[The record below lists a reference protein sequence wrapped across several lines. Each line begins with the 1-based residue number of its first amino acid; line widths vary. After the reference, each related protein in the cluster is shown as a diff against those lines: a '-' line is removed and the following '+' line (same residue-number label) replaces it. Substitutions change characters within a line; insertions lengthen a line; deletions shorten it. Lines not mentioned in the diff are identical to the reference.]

1 MYKKI
6 ERINVLG
13 VPISN
18 CSLNE
23 LLNAIEQCITIKSK
37 ISILSCN
44 VRLLNFAY
52 QYKWLRKFINQA
64 EIVCI
69 DGVGVRVGA
78 WLLGHKTVRRLNFTD
93 FFWDLAEKVNSHGF
107 TFFFLGARPGIAEKA
122 AAILKIQFPNLQ
134 IAGIYHGYFDKNIGS
149 KENISVINKINTA
162 RPNIL
167 IVGIGT
173 PLQERWLMENIDQIE
188 ANVTMTAGG
197 FFDIFSGPR
206 RRGPR
211 FLTDNGFEWLTR
223 LFIEPRR
230 VWKRYLIGIPLF
242 LWRILKQKFGKIK
255 YPPDK

>member
-37 ISILSCN
+37 ISILSSN
-44 VRLLNFAY
+44 VRFLNFAY
-52 QYKWLRKFINQA
+52 QFKWLRNFISQA
-64 EIVCI
+64 EIVYI

-78 WLLGHKTVRRLNFTD
+78 WLLGHKTVRRLTLAD
-93 FFWDLAEKVNSHGF
+93 FIWDLAEKANSHGF

-122 AAILKIQFPNLQ
+122 AAKLIIQFPNLK
-134 IAGIYHGYFDKNIGS
+134 IAGIYHGYFDKNTYS
-149 KENISVINKINTA
+149 KENISIIRRINTA
-162 RPNIL
+162 KPNIL
-167 IVGIGT
+167 IIGFGM
-173 PLQERWLMENIDQIE
+173 PLQERWLMENFDQIE
-188 ANVTMTAGG
+188 ANVTITAGG
-197 FFDIFSGPR
+197 FFDILSGELH
-206 RRGPR
+206 RGPR

-230 VWKRYLIGIPLF
+230 VWKRYIIGIPLF
-242 LWRILKQKFGKIK
+242 LWRIMKQKFAKK
-255 YPPDK
+255 EKLP